1 MTKSCLKKYS
11 LCLNPADL
19 VPGSPRH
26 VSAVCTLDAFHKGS
40 DAASLYS
47 VRSNGKNSCSC
58 HTSLGCK
65 AGLHQLHPY
74 IRKPPFQFPACEM
87 ISNNAE
93 TKVEFTVCTLYLRF
107 CKLFAF
113 SLGEKKKVT
122 LELYYKA
129 NTKSLPQNPALK
141 KKKCFK
147 MPYVR
152 CL

>member
-113 SLGEKKKVT
+113 SLGEKKKSHFGVI
-122 LELYYKA
+122 LQSKHQVLA
-129 NTKSLPQNPALK
+129 SKSCFK
-141 KKKCFK
+141 KKVF
-147 MPYVR
+147 
-152 CL
+152 